1 MPDPIVTRPGRERP
15 RRLRATA
22 AIRDLVAETAVGAR
36 QLIMPHFVV
45 PEVADREPIASMPGI
60 DLVSVERLLGQ
71 VEADLALG
79 IRAVLLFG
87 HPEPG
92 TKSPTAAAAAAPK
105 GSVQRAVAALKTRFS
120 DDLIVMTD
128 VCLCA
133 YTDHGHC
140 GVLSSTGRID
150 NDASLQPLVDAALSH
165 AGAGADVVAP
175 SDMMDGRVAAI
186 RDALDAHGLE
196 HTIVM
201 SYAVKYASAYY
212 GPFRDAADST
222 PSSGDR
228 KSYQMDPRN
237 VREARREALLD
248 EAEGADM
255 LMVKP
260 ALPYLDVI
268 RAVREVTD
276 LPLAAY
282 NVSGEY
288 AAVKAAAQNG
298 WLDEAAIV
306 RENLHAI
313 RRAGAD
319 QIITYHARDALAG
332 GWLGQPVRNRSRG
345 SRGPRRCCRAASI
358 RRCGPSAPSAG
369 HRSSWRAPTA
379 PRSPTSTAGRTST
392 SSAPGDR

>member
-1 MPDPIVTRPGRERP
+1 MPMNDATQTRPARVRP
-15 RRLRATA
+15 RRLRQSPAL
-22 AIRDLVAETAVGAR
+22 RELVAETALGAE

-45 PEVADREPIASMPGI
+45 PQAKCDEPIPSMPGI
-60 DLVSVERLLGQ
+60 AQQGLTNLLAT
-71 VEADLALG
+71 VEADLKLG

-92 TKSPTAAAAAAPK
+92 GKTPDGSAAAAANGA
-105 GSVQRAVAALKTRFS
+105 VQGAVAGLKQRFG
-120 DDLIVMTD
+120 DALIVMTD

-140 GVLSSTGRID
+140 GVLDAQGRIV
-150 NDASLQPLVDAALSH
+150 NDASLAPLVAAALSH
-165 AGAGADVVAP
+165 AEAGADVVAP
-175 SDMMDGRVAAI
+175 SDMMDGRVGAI
-186 RDALDAHGLE
+186 RDALDAQGFENTVL
-196 HTIVM
+196 M

-222 PSSGDR
+222 PSAGDR

-237 VREARREALLD
+237 LREALREIELD
-248 EAEGADM
+248 TQEGADL

-268 RAVREVTD
+268 RAVREAST

-288 AAVKAAAQNG
+288 SAVKAAAAAG
-298 WLDEAAIV
+298 WLDEASVV
-306 RENLHAI
+306 RENLLSI

-319 QIITYHARDALAG
+319 QIISYHARDALRE
-332 GWLGQPVRNRSRG
+332 GWL
-345 SRGPRRCCRAASI
+345 
-358 RRCGPSAPSAG
+358 
-369 HRSSWRAPTA
+369 
-379 PRSPTSTAGRTST
+379 
-392 SSAPGDR
+392 